1 MSGERK
7 RVTASVRPRWYRST
21 SNGVAAMI
29 VVAVAVVAW
38 YVTGVTGGAQA
49 TNRPTETLAVQAS
62 AVDSRAIG
70 SLFIGGLPTRVV
82 VAKAG
87 IDALISEV
95 GVVQEGGRAVWETA
109 WRSVGHHIDSSM
121 PGQPGNMVLTG
132 HVSVAD
138 RGNLAVF
145 SRLDSVQPGDVVEV
159 FSGDQVYRYAV
170 SKVSVVA
177 SSAINLLRS
186 TESSTVTLITCTRDL
201 KSRLVVVATLV

>member
-1 MSGERK
+1 ML
-7 RVTASVRPRWYRST
+7 
-21 SNGVAAMI
+21 
-29 VVAVAVVAW
+29 VVALAVVAW

-49 TNRPTETLAVQAS
+49 TNRPTETLAAPAS
-62 AVDSRAIG
+62 AADSRPIG

-82 VAKAG
+82 VAKVG
-87 IDALISEV
+87 IDASISEV
-95 GVVQEGGRAVWETA
+95 GVLQDAGRATWETA

-145 SRLDSVQPGDVVEV
+145 SRLDSVQPGDVVDV

-177 SSAINLLRS
+177 PSAVNLLRS

-201 KSRLVVVATLV
+201 KSRLAVVATLV